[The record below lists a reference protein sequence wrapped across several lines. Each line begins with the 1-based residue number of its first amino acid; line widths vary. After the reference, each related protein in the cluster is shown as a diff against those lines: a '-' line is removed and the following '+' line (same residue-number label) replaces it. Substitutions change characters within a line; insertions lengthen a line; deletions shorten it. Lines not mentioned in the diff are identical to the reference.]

1 MKAKEFMKET
11 TSAGGVAA
19 VAMPLGAVQSRTGS
33 KKKKNKTTKESGLQ
47 YYTGVKKHGKEYM
60 KKAAQAGRDGASQEE
75 LGRLKDKYSKATKK
89 EK

>member
-47 YYTGVKKHGKEYM
+47 YY
-60 KKAAQAGRDGASQEE
+60 
-75 LGRLKDKYSKATKK
+75 
-89 EK
+89 